1 MPKYVIAVQ
10 CDIVKQRCSGYM
22 CEQNFNQRKGGFAAY
37 DADAP
42 IRFLSMSCG
51 GCCGKAVHRKLRHA
65 LKMAK
70 QNDSIAPADVAVH
83 LSGCVCKSNFH
94 GPACPHL
101 DYIRTLVGSLGVD
114 VVDGTVINELSE
126 KRRRDGTYPS

>member
-22 CEQNFNQRKGGFAAY
+22 CEQNFNQRKGAFAAY

-70 QNDSIAPADVAVH
+70 QNDSIEPGEIAVH
-83 LSGCVCKSNFH
+83 LSSCVCKSNFH

-101 DYIRTLVGSLGVD
+101 DYIRTLVGGLGVD
-114 VVDGTVINELSE
+114 VVEGTVINELSE
-126 KRRRDGTYPS
+126 KRRQDGVYPS